1 MQCIYRTLLS
11 LCVRMC
17 RLLLLVLQMLVI
29 RIGLNQKGHLN
40 YLFLDI
46 FKHIL
51 LKMAVPNTVA
61 LLNGFGIGVG

>member
-1 MQCIYRTLLS
+1 MQWIYRILLS

-29 RIGLNQKGHLN
+29 RIGLNQKGRLN
-40 YLFLDI
+40 CLFLDI

-51 LKMAVPNTVA
+51 LKMGVPNTAA
-61 LLNGFGIGVG
+61 LLSGFGIGEG